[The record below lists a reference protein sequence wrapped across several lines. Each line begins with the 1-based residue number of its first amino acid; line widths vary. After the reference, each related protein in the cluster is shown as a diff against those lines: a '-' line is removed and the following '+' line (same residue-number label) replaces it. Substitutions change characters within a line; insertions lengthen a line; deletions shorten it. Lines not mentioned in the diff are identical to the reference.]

1 MPSQLKSD
9 TARANGAKSKGPK
22 TAETREKSSRN
33 SLKHGLTT
41 RHNMLL
47 ECEDPAL
54 FQQLVDEYT
63 SFYQPANPVERD
75 LVEEI
80 IGAKWRIR
88 RLKIIEVALVDYEM
102 ASNEEE
108 IEKKLS
114 DFDSGIHLGL
124 SFKGLSDDSRSVS
137 LLSRYESRLHRI
149 FHRSHQAFLDLR
161 RDMAAGLIGMPPVE
175 PEPPGPPPVTETKS
189 NAEPPSP
196 CRKIKCINEPAVG
209 RVLRR
214 MRNHPPVNAAFR
226 RRITPVVSMGSHRIA
241 PSVSAGKA

>member
-33 SLKHGLTT
+33 SLKHGITS

-47 ECEDPAL
+47 ACEDPVL

-63 SFYQPANPVERD
+63 AFYQPANPVERD

-88 RLKIIEVALVDYEM
+88 RMKTIEVALVDHEM
-102 ASNEEE
+102 DNKAEELE
-108 IEKKLS
+108 RKPARC
-114 DFDSGIHLGL
+114 DTGIHMAVT
-124 SFKGLSDDSRSVS
+124 FKGLSDDSRSVA

-161 RDMAAGLIGMPPVE
+161 RDIAAGLIAAPPAPQA
-175 PEPPGPPPVTETKS
+175 PEPPAPDPPMPDNRQPTTD
-189 NAEPPSP
+189 N
-196 CRKIKCINEPAVG
+196 RQPATDNRQPTTG
-209 RVLRR
+209 
-214 MRNHPPVNAAFR
+214 N
-226 RRITPVVSMGSHRIA
+226 
-241 PSVSAGKA
+241 

>member
-47 ECEDPAL
+47 ACEDPAL
-54 FQQLVDEYT
+54 FQQVVDEYT
-63 SFYQPANPVERD
+63 SVYQPANPVERD

-88 RLKIIEVALVDYEM
+88 RLKIIEVALMDYEM
-102 ASNEEE
+102 ADKQEE
-108 IEKKLS
+108 IKKTLTHV
-114 DFDSGIHLGL
+114 DFGIHMGV

-137 LLSRYESRLHRI
+137 ASRRAS
-149 FHRSHQAFLDLR
+149 
-161 RDMAAGLIGMPPVE
+161 
-175 PEPPGPPPVTETKS
+175 
-189 NAEPPSP
+189 
-196 CRKIKCINEPAVG
+196 
-209 RVLRR
+209 
-214 MRNHPPVNAAFR
+214 
-226 RRITPVVSMGSHRIA
+226 
-241 PSVSAGKA
+241 KAW